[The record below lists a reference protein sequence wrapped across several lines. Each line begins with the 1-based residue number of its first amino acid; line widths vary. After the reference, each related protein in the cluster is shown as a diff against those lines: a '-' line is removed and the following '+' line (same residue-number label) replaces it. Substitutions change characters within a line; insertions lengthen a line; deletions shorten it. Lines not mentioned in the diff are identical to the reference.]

1 MRRSSGN
8 FPKPLL
14 TTCSAQLTFPI
25 PFREIMRTAYAKIE
39 LSSVV
44 LSVAAL
50 ITAALHG
57 DPQSWRIIHYSV
69 MYFKWEVPNLSKC
82 GPCFDCDSLWA

>member
-1 MRRSSGN
+1 MCRSSGN
-8 FPKPLL
+8 VLNAEGRFTNNIGMYVLL
-14 TTCSAQLTFPI
+14 YAPF

-50 ITAALHG
+50 NTTELPAIAA
-57 DPQSWRIIHYSV
+57 IHSHV
-69 MYFKWEVPNLSKC
+69 
-82 GPCFDCDSLWA
+82 G